1 MWPDISRL
9 NMYLRPG
16 RTDMRKQ
23 IYGLASLVEQEWGT
37 NLFTGDLFLFCGKNK
52 RIIKLLYWDRN
63 GFCLWTKRLE
73 QGNFP
78 WPRENP
84 AGQQVIKLSQEE
96 LGLLWVMQQWLRQQK
111 VMTSSSRWQA
121 CNSSLRKWH
130 SLLPARSRLSTDGT
144 GTEPGNHGPAG
155 SED

>member
-9 NMYLRPG
+9 NIYLRPG

-73 QGNFP
+73 RGTFA
-78 WPRENP
+78 WPREIP
-84 AGQQVIKLSQEE
+84 TGQQVINLSQEE
-96 LGLLWVMQQWLRQQK
+96 LGLLL
-111 VMTSSSRWQA
+111 
-121 CNSSLRKWH
+121 
-130 SLLPARSRLSTDGT
+130 DGIDFWNRFR
-144 GTEPGNHGPAG
+144 PLNYNRV
-155 SED
+155 S